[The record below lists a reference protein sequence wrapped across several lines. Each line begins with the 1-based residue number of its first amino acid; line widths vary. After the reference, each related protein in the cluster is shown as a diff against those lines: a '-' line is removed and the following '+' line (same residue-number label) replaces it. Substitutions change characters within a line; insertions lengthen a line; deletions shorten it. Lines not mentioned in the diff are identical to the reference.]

1 MQKYTCKTCEAEL
14 YWDSSVGALKC
25 EYCDSI
31 FSPDEFNDVNVSQQT
46 GNDAEEHHETTTDD
60 SDASELVVYKCTE
73 CGAEIVTAKGTVAT
87 TCAYCN
93 RAITMSNKMTGN
105 FKPKLLIPFNI
116 NKKQAK
122 EIFKKYAK
130 SSFLTPKEFQ
140 DDKFLTQ
147 MKGLYVPFWLH
158 TFKEDAQ
165 ACLHCENITSRRRG
179 DDKVIVHH
187 EYRVDMKCNGMF
199 LKLPTDALEKLDNSM
214 MDNVEPFDYGNLKE
228 FNPAYMAGF
237 YAEQYTESSDETFP
251 RARTRA
257 IEAMKKE
264 ILQAANDYSSKKINS
279 FQDNIIE
286 HEAEYAMLPIWILNA
301 EYKNKKYTFA
311 INGDTG
317 KITGKIPISVSKLI
331 SIIGGSLIA
340 TQLLG
345 IIFRLLEV
353 I

>member
-25 EYCDSI
+25 EYCDST
-31 FSPDEFNDVNVSQQT
+31 FSPDEFNDVDVSHQK
-46 GNDAEEHHETTTDD
+46 GESAEEYHDQTTDD

-93 RAITMSNKMTGN
+93 RAITMSNKMIGN

-130 SSFLTPKEFQ
+130 SSFLAPKEFQ
-140 DDKFLTQ
+140 DDKLLTQ

-158 TFKEDAQ
+158 TFKEDADVQ
-165 ACLHCENITSRRRG
+165 CLCENTTTRRRG
-179 DDKVIVHH
+179 DDKVITHY
-187 EYRVDMKCNGMF
+187 EYQVNMKCKGVF
-199 LKLPTDALEKLDNSM
+199 FKLPTDALEKLDNKM
-214 MDNVEPFDYGNLKE
+214 MDNVEPFDYANLKE

-237 YAEQYTESSDETFP
+237 YAEQYTETVDQTFP
-251 RARTRA
+251 RAHDRA
-257 IEAMKKE
+257 VESMKREALKSVSE
-264 ILQAANDYSSKKINS
+264 YSSRKIRY
-279 FQDNIIE
+279 FQDDIRE
-286 HEAEYAMLPIWILNA
+286 HEAEYAMLPIWILNT
-301 EYKNKKYTFA
+301 EYKNQKYTFA

-317 KITGKIPISVSKLI
+317 KITGKIPLSISKLI
-331 SIIGGSLIA
+331 SVIGGSFIA
-340 TQLLG
+340 TQLIGML
-345 IIFRLLEV
+345 FRLLGV
-353 I
+353 